1 MVIDF
6 VRKIFSLI
14 FPISL
19 LLSVFVRWEEGSK
32 NAPEPPTEN
41 TTKLISAIRIAESL
55 VAGIICIGT
64 FIFITF
70 RHKEWAW
77 LCIVFCAPAYLSRIV
92 GAYKSVGIIGQ
103 VVGVEKADKLSF
115 REYWAIETAS
125 YALWFLDIYK
135 LPDKLMEWAKM
146 MPHTVTSDF
155 LYIAIYAI
163 LLFLYV
169 FLSCALLPTPL
180 FCFSRLIIKVHEMIR
195 KKIQLVRASGFFIN
209 RIERPVSAKPL
220 LILAIDKTAYGHMV
234 LRIAVWCVSPILFIA
249 DVALF
254 IARMLWSFLLTSIG
268 YIFLLLRMI
277 KRTAGKMIAW
287 INHLSDRHIVVISFR
302 VALIAAL
309 TIVVINNR
317 YEPLLKE
324 YEASTGALEFIASAI
339 LIPVIFEWISTTKA
353 QK

>member
-6 VRKIFSLI
+6 VRKVFSLV

-32 NAPEPPTEN
+32 SVPETPMEN
-41 TTKLISAIRIAESL
+41 TAKHRSVIRIVESA

-70 RHKEWAW
+70 WHKEWAW
-77 LCIVFCAPAYLSRIV
+77 LCILFCAPAYLSRMV

-103 VVGVEKADKLSF
+103 VVGVEKADKLSL

-125 YALWFLDIYK
+125 YALWFLDLYK
-135 LPDKLMEWAKM
+135 LPDKLMECAKM
-146 MPHTVTSDF
+146 MPHTVASD
-155 LYIAIYAI
+155 
-163 LLFLYV
+163 LYV
-169 FLSCALLPTPL
+169 FLTCALLPTPL
-180 FCFSRLIIKVHEMIR
+180 FCFSRLIISAHGAIR
-195 KKIQLVRASGFFIN
+195 KKVQLGRTSDFFID
-209 RIERPVSAKPL
+209 RIERPISVKPL
-220 LILAIDKTAYGHMV
+220 LILAIDKTAYRHMV

-249 DVALF
+249 DVVLF
-254 IARMLWSFLLTSIG
+254 ITRMLWSFLLTSIG
-268 YIFLLLRMI
+268 YILLLLRMI
-277 KRTAGKMIAW
+277 KRTVGKMIVW
-287 INHLSDRHIVVISFR
+287 INHLSDRHVVVISFR

-309 TIVVINNR
+309 TITVIRNR

-324 YEASTGALEFIASAI
+324 YEASTGTLEFIASAI